1 VDVSEIRFETLAC
14 EVAQRDERFLTAM
27 SVLAKVPLNLGVSA
41 GIPVLVAKATVDLSG
56 SVALLG
62 RGRLVVDQDL
72 IDDRLERPQ
81 FGSEPIPYQRLGMG
95 VSMLE
100 CMPNDS
106 T

>member
-1 VDVSEIRFETLAC
+1 MSEIGFETLTC
-14 EVAQRDERFLTAM
+14 EVAQRDERFLAAM

-41 GIPVLVAKATVDLSG
+41 GILMLVAKATMDLSG

-62 RGRLVVDQDL
+62 RGGLVVDQDL
-72 IDDRLERPQ
+72 IDNRLERSQ

-95 VSMLE
+95 VRMLE